1 MGSHSPTTY
10 SGHPVSDSDL
20 CGSVC
25 GRSARRR
32 FHAEPCPY
40 DVVVSLLRA
49 LQEPGPT
56 PAAVEH
62 AAATLPVTR
71 FRPDL
76 TPTQPLSRTELIERA
91 GISASSYDR
100 RLSDVRDLDRVTAVQ
115 VDGPGGGRLGTRR
128 RRLQDVRRTSLSG
141 LPAVLTRRRR
151 CRRTDRQAFLSQQA
165 SATTSDGH
173 RGTAQYDTQRG
184 YRATPRQRF
193 TGDLTNSSSTK
204 RMDTQPLLPS

>member
-1 MGSHSPTTY
+1 
-10 SGHPVSDSDL
+10 VSDSDL

-76 TPTQPLSRTELIERA
+76 TPTNCTPHCF
-91 GISASSYDR
+91 GPISHSVVPNWSSEPAFP
-100 RLSDVRDLDRVTAVQ
+100 RVAMTA
-115 VDGPGGGRLGTRR
+115 DWAT
-128 RRLQDVRRTSLSG
+128 
-141 LPAVLTRRRR
+141 
-151 CRRTDRQAFLSQQA
+151 
-165 SATTSDGH
+165 SATSIAW
-173 RGTAQYDTQRG
+173 RP
-184 YRATPRQRF
+184 YR
-193 TGDLTNSSSTK
+193 
-204 RMDTQPLLPS
+204 